1 VLYGMSDY
9 GLSQELGIG
18 VGEAKQIIEQYFQ
31 RFPHIKAFTQ
41 AILDEARA
49 KGYVRTLLG
58 RKRDIPE
65 LHSANRNE
73 RLAAERAAINM
84 PFQGTAAD
92 IMKLAMI
99 RVHRRLPALEPA
111 ARMLLQVHDE
121 LLLESPDSRE
131 RVAAVADAVRAEMEA
146 AYPLRVPLTVEAKVG
161 ANWRDMEMV
170 E

>member
-1 VLYGMSDY
+1 
-9 GLSQELGIG
+9 
-18 VGEAKQIIEQYFQ
+18 
-31 RFPHIKAFTQ
+31 
-41 AILDEARA
+41 
-49 KGYVRTLLG
+49 
-58 RKRDIPE
+58 
-65 LHSANRNE
+65 
-73 RLAAERAAINM
+73 M

-131 RVAAVADAVRAEMEA
+131 RVAAVAEAVRAEMEA

>member
-31 RFPHIKAFTQ
+31 RFPQIKAFTQ
-41 AILDEARA
+41 AILEEARA

-65 LHSANRNE
+65 LRSANRNE

-121 LLLESPDSRE
+121 LLLETPDVPE
-131 RVAAVADAVRAEMEA
+131 RVAAVAEAVRTEMES
-146 AYPLRVPLTVEAKVG
+146 AYPLRVPLTVDAKVG
-161 ANWRDMEMV
+161 ANWRDMDAV
-170 E
+170 G

>member
-1 VLYGMSDY
+1 
-9 GLSQELGIG
+9 E
-18 VGEAKQIIEQYFQ
+18 
-31 RFPHIKAFTQ
+31 
-41 AILDEARA
+41 EARA

-58 RKRDIPE
+58 RKRYIPE

-99 RVHRRLPALEPA
+99 RVHRRLPSVEPK
-111 ARMLLQVHDE
+111 ARLLLQVHDE

-131 RVAAVADAVRAEMEA
+131 QVTEVAHAVRAEMES

-161 ANWRDMEMV
+161 RNWRDMEAV
-170 E
+170 

>member
-1 VLYGMSDY
+1 
-9 GLSQELGIG
+9 
-18 VGEAKQIIEQYFQ
+18 
-31 RFPHIKAFTQ
+31 
-41 AILDEARA
+41 
-49 KGYVRTLLG
+49 VRTLLG

-131 RVAAVADAVRAEMEA
+131 RVAAVAEAVRTEMES
-146 AYPLRVPLTVEAKVG
+146 AYPLRVPLTVDAKVG
-161 ANWRDMEMV
+161 ANWRDMEPIP
-170 E
+170 